1 MDIKTTDPLPAEERQ
16 LQLQS
21 HHLWKEE
28 KTNDNIILMG
38 GDQCEHMS
46 GKEATD
52 QLFWN
57 KCLMWTGHPTPSYD
71 FTRISVKEIQSEQL

>member
-1 MDIKTTDPLPAEERQ
+1 MDIKTRDPLPAEERQ

-28 KTNDNIILMG
+28 KTNDNIVLMG
-38 GDQCEHMS
+38 GDQCERMS

-52 QLFWN
+52 QLF
-57 KCLMWTGHPTPSYD
+57 
-71 FTRISVKEIQSEQL
+71 